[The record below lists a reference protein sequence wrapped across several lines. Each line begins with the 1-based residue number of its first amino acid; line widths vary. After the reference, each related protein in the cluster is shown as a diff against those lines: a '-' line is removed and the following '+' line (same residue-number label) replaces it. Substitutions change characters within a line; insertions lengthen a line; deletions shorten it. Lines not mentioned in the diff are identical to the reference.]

1 MKTIVLGALTALA
14 LTVGC
19 TGENAKDAT
28 AAVVGKGIEV
38 SKGTVTGL
46 VEGVEQGRKNAES
59 ADGAQVINSHD
70 ELTKVGSA
78 KVSAVTDAGEGAK
91 IDILVENSTDKPL
104 RATKLEVIVLD
115 KDGVV
120 TPSTSSAMEITVP
133 PKAKAKVEV
142 TTGLK
147 ADKVG
152 TVRLYGAD
160 LPR

>member
-1 MKTIVLGALTALA
+1 MLGACAALA
-14 LTVGC
+14 LTVAC

-46 VEGVEQGRKNAES
+46 VAGVEQGRKNAES
-59 ADGAQVINSHD
+59 ADGAQVINSSA
-70 ELTKVGSA
+70 ELAKVGNA
-78 KVSAVTDAGEGAK
+78 KVSSVTDAGEGAK
-91 IDILVENSTDKPL
+91 IDILVENTTDKPL

-120 TPSTSSAMEITVP
+120 TPATSSAMEITVP
-133 PKAKAKVEV
+133 PRAKAKVEV

-152 TVRLYGAD
+152 TVRLYGQD